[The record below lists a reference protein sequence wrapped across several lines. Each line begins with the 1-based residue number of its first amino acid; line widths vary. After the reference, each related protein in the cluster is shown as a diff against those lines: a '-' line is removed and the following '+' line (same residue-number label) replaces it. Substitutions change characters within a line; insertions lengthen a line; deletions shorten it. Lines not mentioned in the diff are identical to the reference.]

1 MQLFLYFYDLTQKV
15 LSCND
20 SATVSY
26 KRKNYRIYF
35 WYMSKVEAINIMKNS
50 DLKEKSGSFK
60 KYKKFFLCMSVYIY
74 KMNNNTTYY
83 Q

>member
-15 LSCND
+15 VSCND
-20 SATVSY
+20 SAIVSY

-50 DLKEKSGSFK
+50 DLKEKGGSFK
-60 KYKKFFLCMSVYIY
+60 KYKKNFLCMCLYI
-74 KMNNNTTYY
+74 KDE
-83 Q
+83 